1 MARVAPR
8 WLVNTGLSQHY
19 LEQWPTLLSC
29 CYFQQRL
36 KALGKHVFEIE
47 DERNRSDHTLNNI
60 TKTHDKITVEGRLTP
75 YYQVS
80 AVVKQFAKAY
90 FIG

>member
-1 MARVAPR
+1 M
-8 WLVNTGLSQHY
+8 
-19 LEQWPTLLSC
+19 
-29 CYFQQRL
+29 
-36 KALGKHVFEIE
+36 FEIE

-80 AVVKQFAKAY
+80 VVLKKIANAY
-90 FIG
+90 RPKIIKDV